1 MQPPSR
7 IAIIGAGPAGLTAA
21 LILHRGGHRVR
32 VYEGE
37 ASGQQRTQGGTL
49 DLHDDSGQV
58 ALQRAGLLEAFR
70 AVARHEG
77 QEARTGDPWSGLI
90 TTGGFG
96 PEGSK
101 DKPEIDRGDL
111 RQLLLDALPA
121 DAVQWGHR
129 LSELVP
135 AQAGGHRLRFANG
148 VEHEADIV
156 IGADGAWSKVRAALS
171 ACQPLPTGI
180 TFFEGWIERPAAD
193 IAAMVGQGS
202 LFCFGGEEALF
213 VQRNSRDRL
222 CVYAALKRSS
232 EWLDARIA
240 QHGMRTLV
248 TGSYAGW
255 APNLRRVLA
264 ACTDFV
270 RRPIYS
276 LPADFRWTPRDGV
289 TLVGDAAHLMPPV
302 GVGVN
307 LAMLDA
313 SDVAMALCAQPD
325 AISALRE
332 AEALVCERARA
343 LMPDAIE
350 GFQRWFITDE
360 AADGGC

>member
-1 MQPPSR
+1 MPHPPR

-21 LILHRGGHRVR
+21 LILHRGGHRVS

-37 ASGQQRTQGGTL
+37 SSKQQRTQGGTL
-49 DLHDDSGQV
+49 DLHEDSGQV

-77 QEARTGDPWSGLI
+77 QEARVGDPWSGAI
-90 TTGGFG
+90 TAGGFG
-96 PEGSK
+96 PEGTM

-121 DAVQWGHR
+121 DAVQWGHC
-129 LSELVP
+129 LSEVEP
-135 AQAGGHRLRFANG
+135 ADAGRHSLRFANG
-148 VEHEADIV
+148 VQAEVDIV

-180 TFFEGWIERPAAD
+180 TFFEGWIAQPAAD
-193 IAAMVGQGS
+193 IAAMVGEGS

-213 VQRNSRDRL
+213 VQRNSGDRF
-222 CVYAALKRSS
+222 CVYAALKRPSD
-232 EWLDARIA
+232 WLDAQIA
-240 QHGMRTLV
+240 QQGMRALV
-248 TGSYAGW
+248 TGSYTGW
-255 APNLRRVLA
+255 APNLRRLLE

-276 LPADFRWTPRDGV
+276 LPADFRWTPRNGV
-289 TLVGDAAHLMPPV
+289 TLIGDAAHLMPPV

-325 AISALRE
+325 AVSAIRH
-332 AEALVCERARA
+332 AESIVRERASA
-343 LMPDAIE
+343 LMPDAID
-350 GFQRWFITDE
+350 GFQRWFTT
-360 AADGGC
+360 AATADGG

>member
-1 MQPPSR
+1 MQHPPR
-7 IAIIGAGPAGLTAA
+7 IAVIGAGPAGLTAA
-21 LILHRGGHRVR
+21 LILHRGGHPVS

-77 QEARTGDPWSGLI
+77 QEARMGDPWSGEI

-121 DAVQWGHR
+121 DTVQWGHN
-129 LSELVP
+129 LTALVS
-135 AQAGGHRLRFANG
+135 AQANGHGLRFANG
-148 VEHEADIV
+148 VQREADIV

-171 ACQPLPTGI
+171 TCQPLPTGI
-180 TFFEGWIERPAAD
+180 TFFEGWIAQPAAD

-232 EWLDARIA
+232 EWLDAQIA
-240 QHGMRTLV
+240 QHGIRTLV
-248 TGSYAGW
+248 TGCYTGW
-255 APNLRRVLA
+255 ATNLRRLLE

-276 LPADFRWTPRDGV
+276 LPADFCWTPRDGV
-289 TLVGDAAHLMPPV
+289 TLIGDAAHLMPPV

-313 SDVAMALCAQPD
+313 SDVAMALCARPD
-325 AISALRE
+325 AISAMRD
-332 AEALVCERARA
+332 AEVLVRERARA

-350 GFQRWFITDE
+350 GFQRWFTT
-360 AADGGC
+360 GGDAPRG

>member
-1 MQPPSR
+1 MLQHPR
-7 IAIIGAGPAGLTAA
+7 IAIIGGGPAGLTAA
-21 LILHRGGHRVR
+21 LILHRGGHRVS

-37 ASGQQRTQGGTL
+37 SSGQQRTQGGTL
-49 DLHDDSGQV
+49 DLHEDSGQV

-77 QEARTGDPWSGLI
+77 QEERTGDPWTGEI
-90 TTGGFG
+90 VAGGFG
-96 PEGSK
+96 PEGSM

-121 DAVQWGHR
+121 GTVQWGHC
-129 LSELVP
+129 LTELVL
-135 AQAGGHRLRFANG
+135 AQAGRHSLRFANG
-148 VEHEADIV
+148 VQAEADIV

-180 TFFEGWIERPAAD
+180 TFFEGWIEQPAAD

-213 VQRNSRDRL
+213 AQRNSGDRL
-222 CVYAALKRSS
+222 CVYAALKRSPD
-232 EWLDARIA
+232 WLDTQIT
-240 QHGMRTLV
+240 QQGMRTLV
-248 TGSYAGW
+248 MDSYGRW
-255 APNLRRVLA
+255 APNLRRLLE

-276 LPADFRWTPRDGV
+276 LPADFRWAPREGV
-289 TLVGDAAHLMPPV
+289 TLIGDAAHLMPPV

-325 AISALRE
+325 AVSAIRD
-332 AEALVCERARA
+332 AEAVVCQRASA
-343 LMPDAIE
+343 MMPDAIL
-350 GFQRWFITDE
+350 GFRRWFTPNVG
-360 AADGGC
+360 A

>member
-1 MQPPSR
+1 MQHPPR
-7 IAIIGAGPAGLTAA
+7 IAVIGAGPAGLTAA
-21 LILHRGGHRVR
+21 LILHRGGYRLS

-37 ASGQQRTQGGTL
+37 SSGQQRAQGGTL

-70 AVARHEG
+70 AIARHEG
-77 QEARTGDPWSGLI
+77 QEARMGDPWSGEI
-90 TTGGFG
+90 TPGGFG

-121 DAVQWGHR
+121 DTVQWGHR
-129 LSELVP
+129 LAELVP
-135 AQAGGHRLRFANG
+135 AQTGGHRLRFANG
-148 VEHEADIV
+148 VQREADIV
-156 IGADGAWSKVRAALS
+156 IGADGAWSKVRVALIAS
-171 ACQPLPTGI
+171 QPLPTGI

-213 VQRNSRDRL
+213 VQRNSGDRL

-248 TGSYAGW
+248 AGSFAGW
-255 APNLRRVLA
+255 APNLRRVLE

-289 TLVGDAAHLMPPV
+289 TLIGDAAHLMPPV

-325 AISALRE
+325 AISAIHE

-350 GFQRWFITDE
+350 GFQRWFITE
-360 AADGGC
+360 GAAEGGR

>member
-77 QEARTGDPWSGLI
+77 QEARTGDPWSGVI
-90 TTGGFG
+90 TPGGFG

-111 RQLLLDALPA
+111 RQLLMDALPA

-129 LSELVP
+129 LTELVP

-255 APNLRRVLA
+255 APNLQRVLA

-313 SDVAMALCAQPD
+313 SDVAIALCAQPD

-360 AADGGC
+360 AADAGC

>member
-1 MQPPSR
+1 MPHPPR

-21 LILHRGGHRVR
+21 LILHRGGHRVS

-37 ASGQQRTQGGTL
+37 SSGQQRTQGGTL
-49 DLHDDSGQV
+49 DLHEDSGQV

-77 QEARTGDPWSGLI
+77 QEARVGDPWSGAI
-90 TTGGFG
+90 TAGGFG
-96 PEGSK
+96 PEGSM

-121 DAVQWGHR
+121 DTVQWGHC
-129 LSELVP
+129 LSGMEP
-135 AQAGGHRLRFANG
+135 ADAGRHSLRFANG
-148 VEHEADIV
+148 VQAEADIV

-180 TFFEGWIERPAAD
+180 TFFEGWIAQPAAD

-213 VQRNSRDRL
+213 VQRNSGDRF
-222 CVYAALKRSS
+222 CVYAALKRPSD
-232 EWLDARIA
+232 WLDAQIA
-240 QHGMRTLV
+240 QQGMRALV
-248 TGSYAGW
+248 TGSYTGW
-255 APNLRRVLA
+255 APNLRRLLE

-276 LPADFRWTPRDGV
+276 LPADFRWTPRNGV
-289 TLVGDAAHLMPPV
+289 TLIGDAAHLMPPV

-313 SDVAMALCAQPD
+313 SDLAMALCAQPD
-325 AISALRE
+325 AVSAIRH
-332 AEALVCERARA
+332 AESIVRERASA
-343 LMPDAIE
+343 LMPDAID
-350 GFQRWFITDE
+350 GFQRWFTTE
-360 AADGGC
+360 ATADGG

>member
-1 MQPPSR
+1 M
-7 IAIIGAGPAGLTAA
+7 
-21 LILHRGGHRVR
+21 R

-77 QEARTGDPWSGLI
+77 QEARTGDPWSGVI

-111 RQLLLDALPA
+111 RQLLMDALPA

-129 LSELVP
+129 LTELVP

-180 TFFEGWIERPAAD
+180 TFSRVGSSGQQPTSQRWSGRAACS
-193 IAAMVGQGS
+193 A
-202 LFCFGGEEALF
+202 
-213 VQRNSRDRL
+213 
-222 CVYAALKRSS
+222 
-232 EWLDARIA
+232 
-240 QHGMRTLV
+240 
-248 TGSYAGW
+248 
-255 APNLRRVLA
+255 LA
-264 ACTDFV
+264 A
-270 RRPIYS
+270 RRPCSCNATAVI
-276 LPADFRWTPRDGV
+276 G
-289 TLVGDAAHLMPPV
+289 
-302 GVGVN
+302 
-307 LAMLDA
+307 
-313 SDVAMALCAQPD
+313 
-325 AISALRE
+325 SACMR
-332 AEALVCERARA
+332 R
-343 LMPDAIE
+343 
-350 GFQRWFITDE
+350 
-360 AADGGC
+360 

>member
-1 MQPPSR
+1 M
-7 IAIIGAGPAGLTAA
+7 
-21 LILHRGGHRVR
+21 
-32 VYEGE
+32 
-37 ASGQQRTQGGTL
+37 
-49 DLHDDSGQV
+49 
-58 ALQRAGLLEAFR
+58 
-70 AVARHEG
+70 
-77 QEARTGDPWSGLI
+77 
-90 TTGGFG
+90 
-96 PEGSK
+96 
-101 DKPEIDRGDL
+101 
-111 RQLLLDALPA
+111 
-121 DAVQWGHR
+121 QWGHR
-129 LSELVP
+129 LTELVP

-171 ACQPLPTGI
+171 ACEPLPTGI

-193 IAAMVGQGS
+193 ISAMVGQGS

-255 APNLRRVLA
+255 APNLRRVLE

-276 LPADFRWTPRDGV
+276 LASGFPLDPARWRDPGRRCGASDAAGGRGREPGNAGRVGCGDGV
-289 TLVGDAAHLMPPV
+289 VCAAGCDQRPP
-302 GVGVN
+302 
-307 LAMLDA
+307 
-313 SDVAMALCAQPD
+313 
-325 AISALRE
+325 
-332 AEALVCERARA
+332 
-343 LMPDAIE
+343 
-350 GFQRWFITDE
+350 
-360 AADGGC
+360 